1 MSENPMDACGCE
13 EHPEKYFG
21 NIPDSIMGNI
31 PDSIMGFTFLY
42 FRDKLI
48 GHLAWFCCSSLSAEP
63 DKFL

>member
-13 EHPEKYFG
+13 EHPEKYF
-21 NIPDSIMGNI
+21 GNI